1 MNTRQALAAGARH
14 VGRLHQFS
22 AGAVG
27 NPARASTGS
36 ERAVAETRRSFDEQ
50 QHEVRS
56 EVVKLAARSCEQIG
70 AATHALLDAD
80 LVLVDRIY
88 ANHRDI
94 EGFVPRVEQQVYQLF
109 ALQQPM
115 ASDLRTLLAILRILH
130 EIELTAGLMRN
141 VARATRRLYPRELPP
156 RIRGIIERMGAQ
168 ASIQTRLAIDAFA
181 DEDAAV
187 ATALPDMDDVMDDL
201 QKELFR
207 AIFAA
212 GASDESSLQMAVQIA
227 FVGRDYERAA
237 DHAVTIGKWVEFIVT
252 GRLPGET
259 QGTERDR

>member
-1 MNTRQALAAGARH
+1 
-14 VGRLHQFS
+14 
-22 AGAVG
+22 
-27 NPARASTGS
+27 
-36 ERAVAETRRSFDEQ
+36 VAETRKQYAEQIDETKSDVIKQ
-50 QHEVRS
+50 G
-56 EVVKLAARSCEQIG
+56 ARTSEQIG
-70 AATHALLDAD
+70 AATQALLDAD
-80 LVLVDRIY
+80 LPLVERIY
-88 ANHRDI
+88 ATQQEID
-94 EGFVPRVEQQVYQLF
+94 GLVMRVEQQVYQLF

-141 VARATRRLYPRELPP
+141 VARATRRIYPREFPP

-168 ASIQTRLAIDAFA
+168 ASVQSRLAIDAFA

-207 AIFAA
+207 AIFDGFSGAVDEAA
-212 GASDESSLQMAVQIA
+212 LQLAVQLA

-237 DHAVTIGKWVEFIVT
+237 DHAVMIGRWVAFMVT
-252 GRLPGET
+252 GELPGDAPSAE
-259 QGTERDR
+259 